1 MFDRIREVYRRA
13 VYYFR
18 RDEFDRELEEE
29 LRNHLDLKTREIA
42 RQGIPAEEAHRAAT
56 LQLGNRTLIQET
68 SREVFSFSRL
78 ETLIQDLKYGF
89 RMLFKN
95 ELGFALTAIVI
106 LALGIGATTTT
117 FSLVN
122 AVLLK
127 PLAYPD
133 PNRIVALWRYQNS
146 GFSGPD
152 FADLKDQSEA
162 FEDLSALNATGLNIA
177 GAAFPERVQGL
188 VVSAN
193 FFRILR
199 AQPALG
205 RTFLDN
211 EDRPEASPVVVISN
225 TLWRDRFDSNPEV
238 LGKAINLNGKSYT
251 IVGVMPPAF
260 APPYHKAD
268 VIVPVTEDLRAFSRD
283 NNFLNVIGRI
293 RPDVTIQ
300 QAQSDAARVAGQIDQ
315 GHPTSYGRRQFRVV
329 RLQDVLAE
337 RALPI
342 FSVLVA
348 AVVFVLF
355 IACANVA
362 GLLLSRAVARQREVS
377 IRTALGASRSRLVQ
391 QLLCESFLLALPGG
405 ALGLVLAI
413 QGTAMIIR
421 AAPDYVLEYLPGVRS
436 AGADARVLWA
446 TLGISLLTAILSG
459 LAPALH
465 SARRNISGSLNEVG
479 RSSTPAAAQSKLTRV
494 FAAAEASLA
503 FVLLVGASLTV
514 RTLVHLTSTHPGFDP
529 QNILTAQLASPVNT
543 SQTPEQKGMFL
554 REVLE
559 KARAL
564 PGVDAAGEI
573 SEVPLSDYNSY
584 WSFYVGGSRVSGP
597 EDPHDVR
604 VHFISEGCFQALRI
618 PVLDGRSFTNQD
630 SAGALPVVMINQRMA
645 SLFWPDGTAVGKQI
659 RVHDQWATII
669 GVAGNVRNSS
679 SFQEDPEVYLPYQ
692 QYPLPQ
698 SDVVCLVIRTTADQS
713 NVASDIRQAVRQV
726 DPGQAL
732 FDVKS
737 MQQVISDWTFPQ
749 RMTVWLL
756 GSFAAA
762 ALLLAGAGIYGVM
775 AYSVSRRTSEI
786 GIRMALGATRSDLV
800 KTVLKGGLL
809 ISLSGLVVGL
819 AAGLGLARLMAAI
832 LYGVPPSDPTSFA
845 TAFLL
850 LLLIS
855 LAACYLPARRA
866 ARVDPMISL
875 RHE

>member
-1 MFDRIREVYRRA
+1 MYRRA
-13 VYYFR
+13 FYYLH

-29 LRNHLDLKTREIA
+29 LQNHLDLKAREIA
-42 RQGIPAEEAHRAAT
+42 KDGLPAEEARRAAT
-56 LQLGNRTLIQET
+56 LQLGNRTLIRET

-95 ELGFALTAIVI
+95 DFGFALAAIVI

-117 FSLVN
+117 FSLLN

-133 PNRIVALWRYQNS
+133 PDRIVALWRYGNS
-146 GFSGPD
+146 VFSGPD

-162 FEDLSALNATGLNIA
+162 FEDLSALNATGLNLA
-177 GAAFPERVQGL
+177 GPAFPERVQGMM
-188 VVSAN
+188 VSAN

-225 TLWRDRFDSNPEV
+225 TLWRDRFDSNPET
-238 LGKAINLNGKSYT
+238 LGKTINLNGKSYT
-251 IVGVMPPAF
+251 IIGVMPATF
-260 APPYHKAD
+260 APPYHRAD
-268 VIVPVTEDLRAFSRD
+268 VIVPLTEDLRAFSRD

-293 RPDVTIQ
+293 KPGVTIQ
-300 QAQSDAARVAGQIDQ
+300 QAQSDAAKVGSQIDQ
-315 GHPTSYGRRQFRVV
+315 GHPLNYGRRQFRVM
-329 RLQDVLAE
+329 RLQDVIAE
-337 RALPI
+337 RGLPI
-342 FSVLVA
+342 FAVLVA

-377 IRTALGASRSRLVQ
+377 IRSALGASRSRLVQ

-421 AAPDYVLEYLPGVRS
+421 GAPEYVLEYAPGLRS
-436 AGADARVLWA
+436 AGANGRVLWA
-446 TLGISLLTAILSG
+446 ALCISLLTAILSG

-479 RSSTPAAAQSKLTRV
+479 RASTPGAAQSKLTRG
-494 FAAAEASLA
+494 FAAAEAALA
-503 FVLLVGASLTV
+503 FVLLVGASLSV
-514 RTLVHLTSTHPGFDP
+514 RTLIHVTSSHPGLDP
-529 QNILTAQLASPVNT
+529 QNIVTAQLASPAT
-543 SQTPEQKGMFL
+543 RSQAPGQRAMFL

-559 KARAL
+559 KVRAL
-564 PGVDAAGEI
+564 RGVDAAGEI

-584 WSFYVGGSRVSGP
+584 WRFYVGGSGLSGP
-597 EDPHDVR
+597 EEPHDVR
-604 VHFISEGCFQALRI
+604 VHFISEGCFEALRI
-618 PVLDGRSFTNQD
+618 PVLDGRSFSDQD
-630 SAGALPVVMINQRMA
+630 SEGAQPVLIINKRMA
-645 SLFWPDGTAVGKQI
+645 GLFWPDGTAVGRQI
-659 RVHDQWATII
+659 RVHDQWTTII
-669 GVAGNVRNSS
+669 GVVGNVRNSGT
-679 SFQEDPEVYLPYQ
+679 FQEDPEVYLPYQ
-692 QYPLPQ
+692 QYAQAQ
-698 SDVVCLVIRTTADQS
+698 SDVVCLAVRTTADQS
-713 NVASDIRQAVRQV
+713 NVASDIRHAVRQV

-732 FDVKS
+732 YDVRS
-737 MQQVISDWTFPQ
+737 MQQVISDSTFPQ

-756 GSFAAA
+756 VSFAAV
-762 ALLLAGAGIYGVM
+762 ALLLAGAGIYSVM
-775 AYSVSRRTSEI
+775 AYSVARRTSEL

-809 ISLSGLVVGL
+809 IASSGLVVGL

-832 LYGVPPSDPTSFA
+832 LYGVPPSDPPSFA

-850 LLLIS
+850 LLSIS

-866 ARVDPMISL
+866 ARVDPVISL